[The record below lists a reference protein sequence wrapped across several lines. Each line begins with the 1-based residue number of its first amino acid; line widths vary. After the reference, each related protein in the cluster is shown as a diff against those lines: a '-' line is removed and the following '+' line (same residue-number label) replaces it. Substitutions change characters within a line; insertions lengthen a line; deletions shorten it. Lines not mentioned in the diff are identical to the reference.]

1 MVGPATPQPA
11 SPYGDTGAMVQPA
24 VQQPASPYG
33 ETGAMVQP
41 ATAQPAS
48 PYGETGAMVQ
58 PTAPAPVSPYG
69 DTGAMVQPTAPQPA
83 SPYGATGAMVQ
94 PATAQPASP
103 YLPSGR
109 MYKESP
115 LRTASQQSPYDPLTG
130 ALVADQALPANYE
143 QKVAAKDAAR
153 IQPEAV
159 ALPDITSLSDYQAMT
174 AGGADPTMTGQ
185 SYADL
190 TSGRTT
196 PASMTGTDYAAMTAG
211 GADPTMTGQ
220 SYADLTAGLRP
231 DPQMQETLP
240 WQDATMSGQ
249 SYADLTAGRQLQTQM
264 QETLPWQDASM
275 SAQSYADLTAGS
287 QPQTQMPETL
297 PWQDAS
303 MSAQSYAD
311 LTAGRGPAATMTP
324 DDYTAL
330 TAGAA
335 GTAGA
340 TTPAM
345 AAEDYAALTAGP
357 GAVETPAGADS
368 LQAAL
373 QQAYMSRIGADD
385 PILASQLA
393 DQQERQRQE
402 EQATIEQLSRYG
414 VLRGGGDTANVLTQ
428 MREGQERNRLALEAS
443 AAQRQQQ
450 DLRDALGF
458 TQAQSQMGLAGRGMG
473 LQERLGAQDIEGSRL
488 QRELQ
493 RAGVTGQFR
502 GGDTMAERELTD
514 RLATAQT
521 QRGAIGGAERRADI
535 AQEAGMFGE
544 IAGQGLGHPRQTLA
558 GRAAREER
566 LTSQAQR
573 ELAREAGQRAALAQ
587 EADLFGEVA
596 GQGLGHPRQTVA
608 GQAAREA
615 RLASQTQRELA
626 RAGDLRSAMA
636 QEAGLFGEIA
646 GQGSAPARETLG
658 GMAAREARLASE
670 AQRTALGGAERR
682 ADIAQEAGLFGE
694 VAGQGLG
701 HPRQTMAGRQS
712 AEALLAS
719 EAQRT
724 AMGGAERRADIAQE
738 AGLFGEVAGQGLG
751 HPRQTMAGEEADLRR
766 ELARSADIRQQQ
778 QLESGLFGQVATG
791 VSPLEGPIQTLGG
804 QQATE
809 ALKGQRLAR
818 EATEAGLTGQFRG
831 DLTATERAQQSALES
846 QDLQRRLAESGVT
859 GEYDFGTQRGRI
871 DTLQAQAL
879 ESEMQGQQLQRALP
893 RAGATGQ
900 FIEEGA
906 PEGALPTE
914 TLESRLR
921 TAGLTGVLPD
931 QQGVNRATLAGRQA
945 DMDMIGAILAA
956 QDPSLAAGQQERMRD
971 LGGALAGALQGF
983 DPRQVAAIQEAL
995 GYTVNPNGAGGTA
1008 IAAGGGGGGGN
1019 NVVLSGELT
1028 DAEKAQ
1034 IQGDPLGTLDAA
1046 VQAGQLTPDVF
1057 KENFGAGDLTT
1068 MLQNAEADLATA
1080 RNRTGITPEEIQRLE
1095 FIVESLRTARLMQ
1108 E

>member
-1 MVGPATPQPA
+1 
-11 SPYGDTGAMVQPA
+11 
-24 VQQPASPYG
+24 
-33 ETGAMVQP
+33 MVQP

-48 PYGETGAMVQ
+48 PY
-58 PTAPAPVSPYG
+58 S
-69 DTGAMVQPTAPQPA
+69 
-83 SPYGATGAMVQ
+83 
-94 PATAQPASP
+94 
-103 YLPSGR
+103 PSGR
-109 MYKESP
+109 QYAASP

-130 ALVADQALPANYE
+130 ALVADAAPVDQGLADYQAMTAG
-143 QKVAAKDAAR
+143 V
-153 IQPEAV
+153 QPEA
-159 ALPDITSLSDYQAMT
+159 ATLPDITSLSDYQAITAGTSPTEDTALADYQALTAGRPVAPSMTATDYAALT
-174 AGGADPTMTGQ
+174 AGGADPTMSAQ

-190 TSGRTT
+190 TSGLTT
-196 PASMTGTDYAAMTAG
+196 PVTT
-211 GADPTMTGQ
+211 P
-220 SYADLTAGLRP
+220 
-231 DPQMQETLP
+231 ET
-240 WQDATMSGQ
+240 T
-249 SYADLTAGRQLQTQM
+249 
-264 QETLPWQDASM
+264 M
-275 SAQSYADLTAGS
+275 SAQSYADLTAGR
-287 QPQTQMPETL
+287 QPTMSPDDYAAMTAGT
-297 PWQDAS
+297 DAT
-303 MSAQSYAD
+303 MTPQSYAD
-311 LTAGRGPAATMTP
+311 LTAGRGPAATMSP
-324 DDYTAL
+324 EDYAAL
-330 TAGAA
+330 TAGPEAI
-335 GTAGA
+335 TAETTA

-345 AAEDYAALTAGP
+345 SPEDYAAMTAGP

-373 QQAYMSRIGADD
+373 QQAYMGRIGADD

-414 VLRGGGDTANVLTQ
+414 VLRGGGDTANVLMQ
-428 MREGQERNRLALEAS
+428 MREGQERNRLALEAA

-458 TQAQSQMGLAGRGMG
+458 EQAQSQMGLAGRGMA
-473 LQERLGAQDIEGSRL
+473 LQERLGAQDIAGSRL

-502 GGDTMAERELTD
+502 GGDTMAERELRD
-514 RLATAQT
+514 RLATTEA

-535 AQEAGMFGE
+535 AQEAGLFGE
-544 IAGQGLGHPRQTLA
+544 IAGAGSAPARQTLA

-573 ELAREAGQRAALAQ
+573 ELARAADARAAL
-587 EADLFGEVA
+587 
-596 GQGLGHPRQTVA
+596 
-608 GQAAREA
+608 
-615 RLASQTQRELA
+615 
-626 RAGDLRSAMA
+626 A

-646 GQGSAPARETLG
+646 GAGSAPARETLG
-658 GMAAREARLASE
+658 GLAAREARLASQ
-670 AQRTALGGAERR
+670 AQREALGGAERR

-701 HPRQTMAGRQS
+701 HPRQTMAGRQA

-724 AMGGAERRADIAQE
+724 ALGGAERRADIAQE
-738 AGLFGEVAGQGLG
+738 AGLFGEVAGQGMG
-751 HPRQTMAGEEADLRR
+751 FPRQTMAGEEAALRR
-766 ELARSADIRQQQ
+766 ELARSADERAAQAQQAQ
-778 QLESGLFGQVATG
+778 LFGQVAG
-791 VSPLEGPIQTLGG
+791 QGGPIQTLGG
-804 QQATE
+804 MQALE
-809 ALKGQRLAR
+809 AIEGQRLAR

-831 DLTATERAQQSALES
+831 AQTAAERAQQSALES
-846 QDLQRRLAESGVT
+846 QDLQRRLAEAGVT
-859 GEYDFGTQRGRI
+859 GDFYKEGVRGPTT
-871 DTLQAQAL
+871 TLQAQAL
-879 ESEMQGQQLQRALP
+879 ESEMQGQALQRALQ
-893 RAGATGQ
+893 RAGATGE

-906 PEGALPTE
+906 DAPAAVP

-921 TAGLTGVLPD
+921 TAALTGVLPD

-956 QDPSLAAGQQERMRD
+956 QDPNLAAGQQERMRD

-983 DPRQVAAIQEAL
+983 DPQQVAAIQEAL

-1080 RNRTGITPEEIQRLE
+1080 RNRTGITAEEIQRLE
-1095 FIVESLRTARLMQ
+1095 FIVESLQTARLMQ
-1108 E
+1108 D